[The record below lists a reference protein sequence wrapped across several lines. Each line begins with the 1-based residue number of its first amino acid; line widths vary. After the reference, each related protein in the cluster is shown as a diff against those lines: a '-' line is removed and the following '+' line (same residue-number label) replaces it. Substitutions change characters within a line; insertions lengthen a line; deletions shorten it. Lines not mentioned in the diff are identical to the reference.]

1 MELSEEV
8 RLVAFLKE
16 GKSSEELKKVLEQAA
31 ASSEK
36 IKLEVYSIENK
47 DKVEK
52 YRVDRAPALAILGDK
67 DYGIRFYGVPKE
79 QEYLAL
85 LSGIE
90 AVSKRN
96 TALPEEIKKKV
107 RAIDQE
113 LRIKIFTTPLCI
125 YCPKAVKIA
134 HAFAIENELIR
145 VDAIDATEFKE
156 LAEKY
161 GVSAVPKIV
170 LNDTVSIMAQLS
182 EKKYIDDLLHM
193 VEHLHQHRGVS

>member
-16 GKSSEELKKVLEQAA
+16 GKSSEELKKVLEQVA

-193 VEHLHQHRGVS
+193 VEHLHRH

>member
-16 GKSSEELKKVLEQAA
+16 GKSSEELKKVLEQVA

-193 VEHLHQHRGVS
+193 VEQLHRH

>member
-16 GKSSEELKKVLEQAA
+16 GQSSEELKKVLEQVA

-36 IKLEVYSIENK
+36 IKREVYSIENK
-47 DKVEK
+47 DKVEE
-52 YRVDRAPALAILGDK
+52 YRIDRAPALAILGDK

-90 AVSKRN
+90 AVSQRN

-113 LRIKIFTTPLCI
+113 LRIKIFTTPPCI

-134 HAFAIENELIR
+134 HAFAMENELIR
-145 VDAIDATEFKE
+145 ADAIDATEFKE

-170 LNDTVSIMAQLS
+170 LNDTVSITAQLP
-182 EKKYIDDLLHM
+182 EKRYVDTLLHM
-193 VEHLHQHRGVS
+193 VEHLHRH